1 MGYLVPMAIT
11 TIKLDSTVRDRLNA
25 EARRD
30 GVPVGRVLEAMLEER
45 ARARRFT
52 ELRAAI
58 ASTPGPLLASHAAE
72 TDRWSTTD
80 GDGLEGA

>member
-1 MGYLVPMAIT
+1 MAIT
-11 TIKLDSTVRDRLNA
+11 TIKLGSAVRDRLNA

-30 GVPVGRVLEAMLEER
+30 GVPVGRVLEER
-45 ARARRFT
+45 ARTRRFA

-58 ASTPGPLLASHAAE
+58 DRTPGPLLASHAAE

-80 GDGLEGA
+80 GDGLAEA

>member
-1 MGYLVPMAIT
+1 MAIT

-25 EARRD
+25 EASRD
-30 GVPVGRVLEAMLEER
+30 GVPMGRVLEAMLEER
-45 ARARRFT
+45 ARSRRFA

-58 ASTPGPLLASHAAE
+58 EATPELLLASHAAE

>member
-1 MGYLVPMAIT
+1 MVTTT

-45 ARARRFT
+45 ARTRRF
-52 ELRAAI
+52 EDLKAAVD
-58 ASTPGPLLASHAAE
+58 STPGPLLASHAAE
-72 TDRWSTTD
+72 TQAWSVTD
-80 GDGLEGA
+80 GDGLGGS

>member
-1 MGYLVPMAIT
+1 M
-11 TIKLDSTVRDRLNA
+11 RDRLNA

-30 GVPVGRVLEAMLEER
+30 GVPVGKVLEAMLEER
-45 ARARRFT
+45 ARSRRFA

-58 ASTPGPLLASHAAE
+58 EATPEPLLASHAAE